1 MNKQPIGI
9 FDSGVGG
16 LAIWQ
21 EIKKI
26 LPKETLI
33 YFADSLYCPWGN
45 KKSSFIIR
53 RAEKISQFLINKEK
67 VKLIVVACN
76 TATTLAI
83 ESLRKKFAIPFV
95 GTIPPAKPALS
106 HTKSGFIAV
115 FATAKTLQSQ
125 AFKKLI
131 EENAQGKEIV
141 YLAGAN
147 EIVNEIE
154 KGNIASNTG
163 CWRSKLKKLLKATL
177 NPLTKKPVDVFV
189 LGCTHYFFIKDLIQE
204 IIGNDLLILD
214 CVKPVALQVKRIL
227 RDNKLANSRR
237 SGPDCFHTTGK
248 TVDFQ
253 STANLLLKQRIGNVY
268 EADLL

>member
-1 MNKQPIGI
+1 MNKRPIGI

-21 EIKKI
+21 EIKKV
-26 LPKETLI
+26 LPKESLI
-33 YFADSLYCPWGN
+33 YFADSAFCPWGN
-45 KKSSFIIR
+45 KKTSFIFQ

-67 VKLIVVACN
+67 AKLIVVACN

-83 ESLRKKFAIPFV
+83 KLLRKKFAIPFV

-106 HTKSGFIAV
+106 QTKSGLIAV
-115 FATAKTLQSQ
+115 FATPKTLQSQ
-125 AFKKLI
+125 TFKKLI
-131 EENAQGKEIV
+131 EKNAQEQKII
-141 YLAGAN
+141 YLAGTN

-177 NPLTKKPVDVFV
+177 NPLTKKPVDVLV

-204 IIGNDLLILD
+204 IIGNDFLILD
-214 CVKPVALQVKRIL
+214 CAKPVALQVKRIL
-227 RDNKLANSRR
+227 QMNNFLVDKKEGEDR
-237 SGPDCFHTTGK
+237 FYTTGRSK
-248 TVDFQ
+248 YFQ
-253 STANLLLKQRIGNVY
+253 LTAEHLLKIKIKNVSRVKI
-268 EADLL
+268 